1 MKQVKLNHQ
10 TYQVHPRLLD
20 FNVSMA
26 LSKSISFYGTNPYS
40 GSLFIQFSN
49 GGTYIYANMTGEIR
63 RGLNNAESIGKFV
76 ANNIVGKFPSEK
88 LNGKGVFVS

>member
-1 MKQVKLNHQ
+1 MKHVKINNQ
-10 TYQVHPRLLD
+10 TFQVHPRLID
-20 FNVSMA
+20 FNVSA
-26 LSKSISFYGTNPYS
+26 AISRSISFYGTNPHS

-63 RGLNNAESIGKFV
+63 RRLNNAESIGKFV

-88 LNGKGVFVS
+88 LNGKGVFLA